1 MVRQM
6 QKRTLETRA
15 RLVAV
20 ATALVAENGYGA
32 LRTDEVVKRAG
43 VAKGTFFSHFKDKD
57 ALMDLLIGAGI
68 DAHLDQLAKA
78 PPPETVE
85 ELVALQAPLL
95 HFMTQER
102 YVFDVILRLS
112 GAAAVAEIGAIATT
126 FGRYLDLTVP
136 WFEKG
141 TFRNDISAELQ
152 ADGMQAFVTQVMAL
166 HFCAL
171 HEDQSMEARLT
182 VYLRAWLCPGG

>member
-1 MVRQM
+1 
-6 QKRTLETRA
+6 
-15 RLVAV
+15 
-20 ATALVAENGYGA
+20 
-32 LRTDEVVKRAG
+32 
-43 VAKGTFFSHFKDKD
+43 
-57 ALMDLLIGAGI
+57 
-68 DAHLDQLAKA
+68 
-78 PPPETVE
+78 
-85 ELVALQAPLL
+85 VALQAPLL

-152 ADGMQAFVTQVMAL
+152 ADGMQAFVTQAMAL

-171 HEDQSMEARLT
+171 HEDQSMGARLA